1 MITKRIDV
9 TKQKEWLLGLSIAMG
24 AIILIVI
31 LASLKNE
38 RKVYEGV
45 SLSSRGDKIA
55 VVELFGT
62 ITESSRIVEQFQQYN
77 ENESVKAIL
86 FHINSGGGLVAAS
99 QEIYETIRRVRD
111 GGKPVIVSM
120 ESVAASGGYYVAC
133 GADTIMANPGT
144 TTGSIGVIAQFIN
157 LKDLLNNVGIKYEV
171 IKSGRFK
178 DTGSFHRDLTTAD
191 KNYLQSWVDDA
202 YYQFVDVVVYERKLS
217 REKVLQLADG
227 RVFTGKQAYEE
238 GLIDLLGDYEEA
250 VRLAA
255 EMGGIEGKPKIVKLR
270 RSRFALID
278 LFFQKIEGII
288 QGSNQM
294 TLKYSL
300 N

>member
-1 MITKRIDV
+1 MITERIDV
-9 TKQKEWLLGLSIAMG
+9 TKQKEWFLGVGIALG
-24 AIILIVI
+24 AILLIVI

-38 RKVYEGV
+38 KNIYEGV
-45 SLSSRGDKIA
+45 SLNSGGDKIA
-55 VVELFGT
+55 VVELFGM
-62 ITESSRIVEQFQQYN
+62 IVESSRIVEQFQQYY

-86 FHINSGGGLVAAS
+86 FHINSGGGGVAAS
-99 QEIYETIRRVRD
+99 QEIYETVRRVRD
-111 GGKPVIVSM
+111 GGKPIVVSM

-133 GADTIMANPGT
+133 GADTIIANPGT
-144 TTGSIGVIAQFIN
+144 TTGSIGVIAEFIN
-157 LKDLLNNVGIKYEV
+157 FKDLFDKAGIKYEV

-202 YYQFVDVVVYERKLS
+202 YNQFVDVVVRERKLS
-217 REKVLQLADG
+217 REKVLELADG
-227 RVFTGKQAYEE
+227 RVFTGRQAYEE

-255 EMGGIEGKPKIVKLR
+255 QMGGIKGKPKIVKLR
-270 RSRFALID
+270 RSRFALFD
-278 LFFQKIEGII
+278 LLFQKIEGII
-288 QGSNQM
+288 QGYNQM
-294 TLKYSL
+294 SLKYSL